1 MVRPHEIEGREI
13 VLAVIK
19 SRTAP
24 DDLLELDHRIDRP
37 QQHDVANVAGV
48 HAGRELLR
56 GGQNTENSFLV
67 ILKISQVLFSQSTI
81 IGRHPLAVIR
91 GSAVLRLAD
100 QIQHHQRV
108 RLVRAKDQRF
118 FLLVDL
124 WHEDFNPLFL
134 PIPDL
139 DATEEVLYQGQAND
153 ACCYALDD

>member
-1 MVRPHEIEGREI
+1 
-13 VLAVIK
+13 
-19 SRTAP
+19 
-24 DDLLELDHRIDRP
+24 
-37 QQHDVANVAGV
+37 
-48 HAGRELLR
+48 
-56 GGQNTENSFLV
+56 
-67 ILKISQVLFSQSTI
+67 LFSQSTI